1 MGSLFLSGYLSAA
14 SLYQDEDVLIII
26 LVHNMLGEL
35 IPAQQ
40 K

>member
-1 MGSLFLSGYLSAA
+1 MGSLFLSGYFSDAPP
-14 SLYQDEDVLIII
+14 YQYEDVLIII